1 MSVRPFHEV
10 DISRCVLLWT
20 TVRVWKQ
27 PETEAVCFL
36 VSGDVHVTKRR
47 VCSVEVPGANRK
59 NVET

>member
-1 MSVRPFHEV
+1 M
-10 DISRCVLLWT
+10 CVVLDDGET
-20 TVRVWKQ
+20 VWKQ